1 MCKLNLKLFT
11 TFIICSLLILS
22 VVFVIKKPQ
31 MHKPFQ
37 INVVE
42 YIMKINSDG
51 SVTTTKSVTT
61 NVIKEK

>member
-11 TFIICSLLILS
+11 TFVICSLLILS

-37 INVVE
+37 INVIE